1 MRIISGTFRG
11 ARLPQ
16 LPKAQLRPTAERV
29 REALF
34 SILGS
39 DVCGVA
45 VLDLFAG
52 TGSLGYEALSRGA
65 KSVTLVEKEVR
76 LANKLVEFR
85 QNMQLSNDV
94 TVLNMDAAR
103 AVNLL
108 AKREI
113 RFGLIL
119 LDPPYD
125 SNWISMLFASDSF
138 LGLISSGGLI
148 AVERTR
154 FNQDIIGS
162 GKIKLEK
169 TFSRKYGSSV
179 LEIFRSTKSQD

>member
-85 QNMQLSNDV
+85 QNMQLSHDV

-113 RFGLIL
+113 RFGLIF

-125 SNWISMLFASDSF
+125 SNWISMLFASDYF

-154 FNQDIIGS
+154 FNQDIIGLQ
-162 GKIKLEK
+162 KL
-169 TFSRKYGSSV
+169 F
-179 LEIFRSTKSQD
+179 